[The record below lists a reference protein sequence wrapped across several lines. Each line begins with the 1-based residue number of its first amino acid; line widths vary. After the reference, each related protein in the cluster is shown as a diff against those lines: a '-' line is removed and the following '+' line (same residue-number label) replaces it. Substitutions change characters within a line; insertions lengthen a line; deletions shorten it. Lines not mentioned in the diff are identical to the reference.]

1 MKRSMQLV
9 IYARYSTDMQNPRS
23 CQDQEREV
31 RRALDR
37 LGIDHSHAVVLFD
50 EAVSG
55 TDPQREKFLQLQEMV
70 DRKEAVFLVVD
81 DQARLTRAGNALE
94 FLQRVFFHGGRF
106 LSTSENLDSA
116 QKGWQLRVKVVE
128 LKNSLVIDGLG
139 DYVRRGQSARL
150 HCNLTAGDYPYGYES
165 FFIRPEQ
172 ANQSH
177 RGPKPEKNVRIKPS
191 EAEWVVRMA
200 QWFVAGWS
208 FTQIAAELERLKAP
222 RNARA
227 KNRAWSDTPVRNIL
241 KNPKYGTGVWTRNKT
256 TTIHMTDKKTQ
267 EKKTKQNPVPQEAW
281 VTVERPDLCILT
293 PELWEQVQSRFREL
307 GQIFGKKEW
316 QKQRG
321 PKVHHSAVYPQSL
334 LGGLLYCKCGARMHY
349 KSSGSNA
356 YFACPRAVESGGCD
370 MRTGVKIAQTERQL
384 LEFVSQICNGTP
396 EWLRLAAELTRRKA
410 DDLART
416 VPASLEADHR
426 RLQEVQGQSEN
437 IARDVA
443 VGNSSSAL
451 RRLAA
456 DLEQQE
462 SELTARIRTAER
474 LLARSVKLPDDAW
487 LAQQLAALPQLLRED
502 ASRTAEVLR
511 ELFGRITV
519 QAVVAVGKKRG
530 YAQLRLQIHG
540 AAVLKM
546 LLRDSDVAAN
556 WSHLQIESG
565 ADGVSEEIVI
575 DLGRPQ
581 DSDQWGPHI
590 VAWRKANIPWKV
602 IYERTGL
609 PKATAYA
616 AWRRHG
622 GCVNEDV
629 PHSTDDAA

>member
-9 IYARYSTDMQNPRS
+9 IYARYSSDMQNPRS

-31 RRALDR
+31 RRGLDR
-37 LGIDHSHAVVLFD
+37 LKIDHSHAVVLFD
-50 EAVSG
+50 EAISG
-55 TDPQREKFLQLQEMV
+55 TNPQREKFVQLQEMV
-70 DRKEAVFLVVD
+70 DRKETIFLVVD
-81 DQARLTRAGNALE
+81 DQARLTRAGNALD
-94 FLQRVFFHGGRF
+94 FIKDIVFEGGRF
-106 LSTSENLDSA
+106 LSTTEGIDTT
-116 QKGWQLRVKVVE
+116 QPGWELRVKVTE
-128 LKNSLVIDGLG
+128 MKNSMVIDGLG
-139 DYVRRGQSARL
+139 PMVRRGQSGRL
-150 HCNLTAGDYPYGYES
+150 LRNLTAGDYPYGYES
-165 FFIRPEQ
+165 FYVRPEQ
-172 ANQSH
+172 AQH
-177 RGPKPEKNVRIKPS
+177 TGRGPKPEKDLRIKETES
-191 EAEWVVRMA
+191 CWIIKMA
-200 QWFVAGWS
+200 LWFISGWS
-208 FTQIAAELERLKAP
+208 FSRIAAELESCQAP
-222 RNARA
+222 RNRRA
-227 KNRAWSDTPVRNIL
+227 KNRPWSDTSVRNIL
-241 KNPKYGTGVWTRNKT
+241 QNPKYGTGIWIRNKT
-256 TTIHMTDKKTQ
+256 TSIHSSGTRGQKKR
-267 EKKTKQNPVPQEAW
+267 TKQIPVPEADW
-281 VTVERPDLCILT
+281 TSVERPDLKILT

-356 YFACPRAVESGGCD
+356 YFACPRAVESGSCD
-370 MRTGVKIAQTERQL
+370 MRTGVKIAQTEQQL
-384 LEFVSQICNGTP
+384 LELVSQICTGSP

-416 VPASLEADHR
+416 VPASLEADQL
-426 RLQEVQGQSEN
+426 RLREVQGQSEN

-462 SELTARIRTAER
+462 SDLTARIRTAER
-474 LLARSVKLPDDAW
+474 LLARAVKLPDDAW

-519 QAVVAVGKKRG
+519 RAVVAVGKKRG
-530 YAQLRLQIHG
+530 YAQLRFQIDG

-546 LLRDSDVAAN
+546 LLRDNDIAAN

-565 ADGVSEEIVI
+565 ADGVSEEVVM
-575 DLGRPQ
+575 DLGRSQ

-590 VAWRKANIPWKV
+590 VAWRKANVPWKV

-622 GCVNEDV
+622 GRVIEDV
-629 PHSTDDAA
+629 THSTDDAA